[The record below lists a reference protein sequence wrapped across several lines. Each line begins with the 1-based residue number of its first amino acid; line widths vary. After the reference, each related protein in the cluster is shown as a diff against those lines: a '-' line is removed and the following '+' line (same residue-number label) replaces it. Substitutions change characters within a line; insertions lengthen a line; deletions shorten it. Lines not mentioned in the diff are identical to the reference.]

1 MLKLLNLTMPS
12 IGAAFV
18 SIAAI
23 APSYAAL
30 LQFNTDAGSFRLD
43 TRTGEVF
50 SNFDPDNDFFK
61 LLSFSGGASFQSG
74 SGTINVNSETCSGGI
89 DIIDSQTGEPQYL
102 CYASGYERIQLF
114 LQFQGANLTPQLS
127 SDPALY
133 EASFV
138 RGAFTGDIPFSP
150 VVGSFQ
156 VYSIFDTNYLF
167 PITTLQV
174 QTITVTENKTTS
186 VMLAFALASAPL
198 LLKSQRHRGKH
209 K

>member
-114 LQFQGANLTPQLS
+114 LQFQMLLAKSKNAPVWVSQFSNKTIESFLN
-127 SDPALY
+127 
-133 EASFV
+133 SFV
-138 RGAFTGDIPFSP
+138 SRG
-150 VVGSFQ
+150 
-156 VYSIFDTNYLF
+156 L
-167 PITTLQV
+167 
-174 QTITVTENKTTS
+174 
-186 VMLAFALASAPL
+186 LA
-198 LLKSQRHRGKH
+198 
-209 K
+209 